1 MHLDSIYLKATCRG
15 DSNCG
20 QRERDRERERQERVP
35 RVSPAAAADA
45 VESEAR
51 AAACGVPACGDLCRA
66 VPGERRQK
74 DVRAR
79 DPGAI

>member
-1 MHLDSIYLKATCRG
+1 M
-15 DSNCG
+15 
-20 QRERDRERERQERVP
+20 P

-51 AAACGVPACGDLCRA
+51 AAACGVPACGDLCQA